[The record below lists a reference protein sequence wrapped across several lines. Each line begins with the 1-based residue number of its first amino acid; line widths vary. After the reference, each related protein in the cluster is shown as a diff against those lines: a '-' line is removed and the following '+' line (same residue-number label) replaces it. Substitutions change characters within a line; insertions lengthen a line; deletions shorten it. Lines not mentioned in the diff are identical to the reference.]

1 MQDVVKGVTQKINY
15 LSNHGV
21 RDFNGVVDNARGNG
35 VKRCYIALLNTMKM
49 GSVNII
55 QNLFVTEF
63 KWVLKQISLPLLHI
77 ISV

>member
-35 VKRCYIALLNTMKM
+35 VKRCYIALLNAMKM

-63 KWVLKQISLPLLHI
+63 KWVLKQSLPLLHI
-77 ISV
+77 SA